1 MITVIVKSHDIV
13 IPATFGSDIDGGT
26 LVFLGDLPAVTLEPM
41 KAGVQGGV
49 AVGAVIDGPRQTGA
63 GWTQGTVVYWDA
75 ATKQFTTTATGN
87 KRVGVVVGSDV
98 SSSAT
103 RCLVLMDR

>member
-1 MITVIVKSHDIV
+1 MITVVVKNNDLV
-13 IPATFGSDIDGGT
+13 IPYTPGSDVDGGT
-26 LVFLGDLPAVTLEPM
+26 LVFLTDYPAVTLEPM

-49 AVGAVIDGPRQTGA
+49 AVGAVIEGPRQTGA
-63 GWTQGTVVYWDA
+63 TWTQGTVVYWDNA
-75 ATKQFTTTATGN
+75 NTRFTTTSTGN